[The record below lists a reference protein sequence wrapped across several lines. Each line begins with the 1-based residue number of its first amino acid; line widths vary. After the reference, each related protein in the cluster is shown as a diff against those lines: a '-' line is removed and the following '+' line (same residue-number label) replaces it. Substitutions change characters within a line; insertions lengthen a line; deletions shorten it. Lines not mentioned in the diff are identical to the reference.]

1 MTTTTTTD
9 WVEIIVPATAALA
22 DEVAA
27 LLVDEVAL
35 ASAGTEIRGDEVVFW
50 VARADAEAAIAAAQA
65 ALAGWDLPDVD
76 PAAVRQASAVP
87 ESEWR
92 EAWKRYFHVTRLTR
106 QLVVVPSWERAGFVP
121 AVDDRI
127 IDLDPGMA
135 FGTGTHASTRL
146 VLEELQHLV
155 DAGTVVDRV
164 LDVGA
169 GTGILSIAACRLWPG
184 SVALAIDNDPL
195 AVDACRA
202 NTDSNGVGPRVVSQL
217 DGLPAVTTPYPLVLA
232 NIQAHVIRALA
243 DDLVRCVASGGTLI
257 LSGIL
262 TAQAEA
268 LARDVIAVDPPG
280 RAGVAPLRLIRTRP
294 SDDGQWTVVVLG
306 R

>member
-27 LLVDEVAL
+27 LLVDEVVL

-155 DAGTVVDRV
+155 DAHQS
-164 LDVGA
+164 GA
-169 GTGILSIAACRLWPG
+169 RDYSSPLWTLLMFEAFVRNNGSMGSMGPDSI
-184 SVALAIDNDPL
+184 D
-195 AVDACRA
+195 
-202 NTDSNGVGPRVVSQL
+202 PRVACNGDS
-217 DGLPAVTTPYPLVLA
+217 AYA
-232 NIQAHVIRALA
+232 A
-243 DDLVRCVASGGTLI
+243 
-257 LSGIL
+257 
-262 TAQAEA
+262 
-268 LARDVIAVDPPG
+268 
-280 RAGVAPLRLIRTRP
+280 
-294 SDDGQWTVVVLG
+294 
-306 R
+306 